1 LKEYVRIDY
10 MLMNYK
16 VILEAAWLVKD
27 IETVDDAMG
36 VAIAEAGK
44 RLNPQLEY
52 IEIDIGTTYCPACN
66 EPFDSVFITANT
78 ALVGLMLQ
86 MRVFDAENEE
96 HAARIAKSVIGK
108 VMKNIP
114 LNVIEVTELEY
125 SDEDE

>member
-1 LKEYVRIDY
+1 
-10 MLMNYK
+10 MNNYK

-52 IEIDIGTTYCPACN
+52 VEINIGTTYCPSCE
-66 EPFDSVFITANT
+66 EPFDSVFMAADT
-78 ALVGLMLQ
+78 ALVGLILE
-86 MRVFDAENEE
+86 MRVFDAENDE

-108 VMKNIP
+108 ALKNIP
-114 LNVIEVTELEY
+114 LSVIEVTEMEY
-125 SDEDE
+125 SDEG

>member
-1 LKEYVRIDY
+1 
-10 MLMNYK
+10 MNNYK

-27 IETVDDAMG
+27 ISTVDDAMG

-52 IEIDIGTTYCPACN
+52 VEIEVGSTQCPACN
-66 EPFDSVFITANT
+66 EPFDSVFMAANT
-78 ALVGLMLQ
+78 ALVGLALEMK
-86 MRVFDAENEE
+86 VFDAENEE

-108 VMKNIP
+108 ALKNIP

-125 SDEDE
+125 SEE

>member
-1 LKEYVRIDY
+1 

-27 IETVDDAMG
+27 IETADDAMG

-44 RLNPQLEY
+44 RLNPQLEF
-52 IEIDIGTTYCPACN
+52 IEINIGTTYCPACN

-78 ALVGLMLQ
+78 ALVGLMLE

-108 VMKNIP
+108 AMKNIP
-114 LNVIEVTELEY
+114 LNVIEVTDLER

>member
-1 LKEYVRIDY
+1 

-52 IEIDIGTTYCPACN
+52 IEINIGTTYCPACN

-78 ALVGLMLQ
+78 ALVGLMLE
-86 MRVFDAENEE
+86 MRVFDAESEE

-108 VMKNIP
+108 AMKNIP

>member
-1 LKEYVRIDY
+1 

-27 IETVDDAMG
+27 IETADDAMG

-44 RLNPQLEY
+44 RLNP
-52 IEIDIGTTYCPACN
+52 DIGTTYCPACN

-78 ALVGLMLQ
+78 ALVGLMLE

-114 LNVIEVTELEY
+114 LNVIEVTDLENP
-125 SDEDE
+125 DEDE

>member
-1 LKEYVRIDY
+1 

-44 RLNPQLEY
+44 RLNPQLEF
-52 IEIDIGTTYCPACN
+52 IEINIGTTYCPACN
-66 EPFDSVFITANT
+66 EPFDNVFITANT
-78 ALVGLMLQ
+78 ALVGLMLE

-108 VMKNIP
+108 AMKNIP
-114 LNVIEVTELEY
+114 LNVIEVTELEH